1 MSFTG
6 LSPDDRKKMLE
17 AINVSSIDELF
28 EDIPS
33 HLHLK
38 NIDGLPE
45 PLSEM
50 EIEREAA
57 SIESE
62 NRIFEKTFLGAGAYN
77 HYIPPV
83 VDEIASKSEFYTAY
97 TPYQPEV
104 SQGTLA
110 AIFEFQTMMSILSGM
125 DITNA
130 SMYDGA
136 TSMAEAALMAAKSKG
151 DKKVLVS
158 KGVHPN
164 YREVLKTYL
173 WGADLEVEEI
183 PLADGLTDL
192 SQCRKM
198 LETGAST
205 VIVQSPNFFGLIE
218 DVESFSEAAK
228 ESSSLIIT
236 VVAEAMSLGLL
247 KSPGDLGADIVC
259 GEVQSFG
266 NSLNFGGPY
275 AGYISA
281 KKTFMR
287 KMPGRFAGE
296 TLDSIG
302 NKVYTLTLQTREQHI
317 RREKATS
324 NICTNAGLVALRTAV
339 YLSLIGVK
347 LKELALL
354 NHRTASYLHEK
365 LKSAGIEIVHENKP
379 FFNEFLIR
387 PKNIKSVIDECFK
400 KGINPGLD
408 ISRFYPEYNNCLLI
422 CATEMLT
429 ISDIDEYVQIIGG
442 HI

>member
-6 LSPDDRKKMLE
+6 LSPDDRKRMLK
-17 AINVSSIDELF
+17 AINASSIDELF

-33 HLHLK
+33 QLHLK
-38 NIDGLPE
+38 NIAGLPE

-57 SIESE
+57 LIESE
-62 NRIFEKTFLGAGAYN
+62 NRLFEKSFLGAGAYN

-83 VDEIASKSEFYTAY
+83 VDEISSKSEFYTSY

-110 AIFEFQTMMSILSGM
+110 AIFEFQTMMSVLSGM

-136 TSMAEAALMAAKSKG
+136 TANAEAALMAAKSKG

-158 KGVHPN
+158 RGVHPN

-173 WGADLEVEEI
+173 WGANLQVEEI
-183 PLADGLTDL
+183 PLSDGLTDL
-192 SQCRKM
+192 GRCKEM
-198 LETGAST
+198 LAAGASA

-218 DVESFSEAAK
+218 DVESFSAAAK
-228 ESSSLIIT
+228 SASALLVT
-236 VVAEAMSLGLL
+236 VVAEGMSLGLL
-247 KSPGDLGADIVC
+247 KSPGEQGADIVC

-266 NSLNFGGPY
+266 NPLNFGGPY

-281 KKTFMR
+281 KKGFMR
-287 KMPGRFAGE
+287 KIPGRLVGE
-296 TLDSIG
+296 TLDSAG
-302 NKVYTLTLQTREQHI
+302 KRVYTLTLQTREQHI

-347 LKELALL
+347 LKELSLL
-354 NHRTASYLHEK
+354 NHRTTSYLHEK
-365 LKSAGIEIVHENKP
+365 LKSAGVEIVHEDKP

-387 PKNIKSVIDECFK
+387 PKNIKSVMDECFK
-400 KGINPGLD
+400 NGINPGLN
-408 ISRFYPEYNNCLLI
+408 ISGAYPEYKDCLLV
-422 CATEMLT
+422 CATEMVT
-429 ISDIDEYVQIIGG
+429 MNDIDEYVRIVGG
-442 HI
+442 QK

>member
-6 LSPDDRKKMLE
+6 LSPDDRKRMLE

-45 PLSEM
+45 PVSEM
-50 EIEREAA
+50 EIEREAIW
-57 SIESE
+57 IESE
-62 NRIFEKTFLGAGAYN
+62 NRLFAKTFLGAGAYN

-83 VDEIASKSEFYTAY
+83 VDEISSRSEFYTSY

-136 TSMAEAALMAAKSKG
+136 TANAEAAIMAAKSKG

-158 KGVHPN
+158 RAVHPN

-192 SQCRKM
+192 SKCKEM
-198 LETGAST
+198 LNTGASV

-218 DVESFSEAAK
+218 DVKSFAEVTKSCSA
-228 ESSSLIIT
+228 LLVT
-236 VVAEAMSLGLL
+236 VVAESMSLGLL

-259 GEVQSFG
+259 GDVQSFG
-266 NSLNFGGPY
+266 NPLNFGGPY

-281 KKTFMR
+281 KKGFMR
-287 KMPGRFAGE
+287 RMPGRLVGE
-296 TLDSIG
+296 TLDSAG
-302 NKVYTLTLQTREQHI
+302 NRVYTLTLQTREQHI

-339 YLSLIGVK
+339 YLSLIGLK
-347 LKELALL
+347 LKELSLL

-365 LKSAGIEIVHENKP
+365 LKTSSIEIVHEGKP

-387 PKNIKSVIDECFK
+387 PKNIKSVFDECLK
-400 KGINPGLD
+400 KGINPGFN
-408 ISRFYPEYNNCLLI
+408 ISKFYPEYNDCLLV
-422 CATEMLT
+422 CATEMVT
-429 ISDIDEYVQIIGG
+429 MSDIDEYVKIVGG
-442 HI
+442 EI

>member
-6 LSPDDRKKMLE
+6 LSPDDRKRMLE

-33 HLHLK
+33 HIHLK
-38 NIDGLPE
+38 NIEGLPV

-50 EIEREAA
+50 EIERECA

-62 NRIFEKTFLGAGAYN
+62 NRLFAKTFLGAGAYN

-83 VDEIASKSEFYTAY
+83 VDEISSKSEFYTSY

-110 AIFEFQTMMSILSGM
+110 AIFEFQTMMSILTGM
-125 DITNA
+125 DLSNA

-151 DKKVLVS
+151 DKKILVS
-158 KGVHPN
+158 RAVHPN

-183 PLADGLTDL
+183 PIADGLTDL
-192 SQCRKM
+192 TQCRKM

-228 ESSSLIIT
+228 KSSALLVT

-259 GEVQSFG
+259 GEIQSFG
-266 NSLNFGGPY
+266 NPVNFGGPY
-275 AGYISA
+275 AGYIAA

-287 KMPGRFAGE
+287 KMPGRLAGE
-296 TLDSIG
+296 TIDSAG
-302 NKVYTLTLQTREQHI
+302 NRVYTLTLQTREQHI

-324 NICTNAGLVALRTAV
+324 NICTNSGLVALRTAV

-354 NHRTASYLHEK
+354 NNRTASYLHEK
-365 LKSAGIEIVHENKP
+365 LKTAGVEIVHGNAP

-387 PKNIKSVIDECFK
+387 PKNIKSVMDECIK
-400 KGINPGLD
+400 RNINPGLN
-408 ISRFYPEYNNCLLI
+408 ISPVYPEYNDCLLI

-429 ISDIDEYVQIIGG
+429 MSDIDEYVQILGG
-442 HI
+442 KK

>member
-6 LSPDDRKKMLE
+6 LSPDDRKRMLD

-38 NIDGLPE
+38 NIDGLPQA
-45 PLSEM
+45 LSEM
-50 EIEREAA
+50 EIERECA
-57 SIESE
+57 SIESK
-62 NRIFEKTFLGAGAYN
+62 NRMFAKTFLGAGAYN
-77 HYIPPV
+77 HYVPPV
-83 VDEIASKSEFYTAY
+83 VDEISSKSEFYTSY

-110 AIFEFQTMMSILSGM
+110 AIFEFQTMMSILTGM
-125 DITNA
+125 DISNA
-130 SMYDGA
+130 SMYDCA

-151 DKKVLVS
+151 DKKILVS
-158 KGVHPN
+158 RAVHPN
-164 YREVLKTYL
+164 YREVLRTYL

-183 PLADGLTDL
+183 PIADGLTDL
-192 SQCRKM
+192 TQCRKM

-218 DVESFSEAAK
+218 DIESFSEAVK
-228 ESSSLIIT
+228 KSSAFLVT

-247 KSPGDLGADIVC
+247 KSPGDFGADIVC
-259 GEVQSFG
+259 GEIQSFG
-266 NSLNFGGPY
+266 NPLNFGGPY
-275 AGYISA
+275 AGYIAA

-287 KMPGRFAGE
+287 KMPGRLVGE
-296 TLDSIG
+296 TLDSDG
-302 NKVYTLTLQTREQHI
+302 NKVYALTLQTREQHI

-324 NICTNAGLVALRTAV
+324 NICTNSGLVALRTAV

-365 LKSAGIEIVHENKP
+365 LKESGAEIVHGNLP

-387 PKNIKSVIDECFK
+387 PKNIKSVMDECIK
-400 KGINPGLD
+400 RNINPGLN
-408 ISRFYPEYNNCLLI
+408 ISLVYPEYNDCLLV
-422 CATEMLT
+422 CATELLT
-429 ISDIDEYVQIIGG
+429 MSDIDEYVQILGG
-442 HI
+442 QK